1 MFEAGGTNM
10 TWTNKNVLI
19 TGASRGLGLALAH
32 EMGSRGARL
41 ALVSPHAGRLQAAA
55 ELLTARDIR
64 VVTIRADIGEK
75 EAIHRVV
82 GQAQA
87 LLGPIDVLI
96 HNASTLGPTPLASL
110 LDTECEDFT
119 RALEVNLVGPFRLT
133 KALAAGMLVRGGG
146 LIVHISS
153 DAALESYPDWGA
165 YGVSKSALDHLSR
178 QWATELRNT
187 PVRVL
192 SIDPGEMDTDMHRDA
207 LPDADP
213 STLLSPQQ
221 VAKRVVRIFEDAE
234 RYPSGTRV
242 QAAHAAREE
251 AES

>member
-1 MFEAGGTNM
+1 M
-10 TWTNKNVLI
+10 TWTNKTVLL

-32 EMGSRGARL
+32 ELGRRGARL
-41 ALVSPHAGRLQAAA
+41 ALVSPHAGRLSAAA
-55 ELLTARDIR
+55 EQLTAHDIQ
-64 VVTIRADIGEK
+64 VTTIRADVGEK

-133 KALAAGMLVRGGG
+133 KALAAGMLVRGSG
-146 LIVHISS
+146 LVVHISS
-153 DAALESYPDWGA
+153 DAAVESYPDWGA
-165 YGVSKSALDHLSR
+165 YGVSKAALDHLSR
-178 QWATELRNT
+178 QWAVELRDT

-192 SIDPGEMDTDMHRDA
+192 SIDPGEMNTDMHRDA
-207 LPDADP
+207 MPDADP
-213 STLLSPQQ
+213 DTLASPQH
-221 VAKRVVRIFEDAE
+221 VARRIVRIIENPA

-242 QAAHAAREE
+242 QAAQAAEQE

>member
-1 MFEAGGTNM
+1 M
-10 TWTNKNVLI
+10 TWTNKTVLL

-32 EMGSRGARL
+32 ELGRRGARL
-41 ALVSPHAGRLQAAA
+41 ALVSPHAGRLSAAA
-55 ELLTARDIR
+55 EQLTAHDIQ
-64 VVTIRADIGEK
+64 VTTIRADVGEK

-133 KALAAGMLVRGGG
+133 KALAAGMLVRGSG
-146 LIVHISS
+146 LVVHISS
-153 DAALESYPDWGA
+153 DAAVESYPDWGA
-165 YGVSKSALDHLSR
+165 YGVSKAALDHLSR
-178 QWATELRNT
+178 QWAVELRDT

-192 SIDPGEMDTDMHRDA
+192 SIDPGEMNTDMHRDA
-207 LPDADP
+207 MPDADP
-213 STLLSPQQ
+213 DTLASPQH
-221 VAKRVVRIFEDAE
+221 VARRIVRILENPA

-242 QAAHAAREE
+242 QAAQAAEQE

>member
-1 MFEAGGTNM
+1 M
-10 TWTNKNVLI
+10 TWKNKTVLL

-32 EMGSRGARL
+32 ELGRRGARL
-41 ALVSPHAGRLQAAA
+41 ALVSPHAGRLLAAA
-55 ELLTARDIR
+55 EQLTAQDIQ
-64 VVTIRADIGEK
+64 VTTIRADVGEK

-96 HNASTLGPTPLASL
+96 HNASTLGPNPLASL
-110 LDTECEDFT
+110 LDTDCEDFT

-133 KALAAGMLVRGGG
+133 KALAAGMLVRGSG
-146 LIVHISS
+146 LVVHISS
-153 DAALESYPDWGA
+153 DAAVESYPDWGA
-165 YGVSKSALDHLSR
+165 YGVSKAALDHLSR
-178 QWATELRNT
+178 QWGVELRDT

-192 SIDPGEMDTDMHRDA
+192 SIDPGEMNTDMHRDA
-207 LPDADP
+207 MPEADP
-213 STLLSPQQ
+213 ATLSSPQL
-221 VAKRVVRIFEDAE
+221 VAQRIVRILEDPA

-242 QAAHAAREE
+242 KATQSAEQE